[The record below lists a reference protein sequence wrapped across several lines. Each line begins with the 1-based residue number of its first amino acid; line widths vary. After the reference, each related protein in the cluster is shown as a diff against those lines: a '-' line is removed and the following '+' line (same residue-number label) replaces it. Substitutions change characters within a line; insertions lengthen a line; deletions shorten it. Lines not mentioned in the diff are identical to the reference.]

1 VTRKALCIGIDDY
14 PAPANEA
21 VPADALQLRGSVNDA
36 LAWADVLAREF
47 NFGAVRLLLND
58 EATREN
64 VVRGLDWLVSES
76 VAGDIRA
83 LVFSGHATYVIDTS
97 GGDEVYD
104 EAICTVDDLLTDDVF
119 ADYLDLL
126 HEGAHLT
133 VVSDSC
139 FAAGVLDIEPADL
152 IPDREPPER
161 WDVKGYRPKGY
172 RPKGYRPKGYRP
184 KFMPPS
190 LRSQPVAE
198 RERIY
203 GRMRVEESR
212 MRETLL
218 AACGPGKVAFD
229 DDFDGTPHGVMTY
242 YALEAMRAARYR
254 LTYDELLA
262 AIRALI
268 PQTAFAQQPELEG
281 TEENKRKLLFT

>member
-14 PAPANEA
+14 PAPPDAD
-21 VPADALQLRGSVNDA
+21 VPADALRLRGSVNDA

-47 NFGAVRLLLND
+47 NFGSVRVLLD
-58 EATREN
+58 SEATRAN
-64 VVRGLDWLVSES
+64 VVHDLDWLVSDTN
-76 VAGDIRA
+76 AGDVRA
-83 LVFSGHATYVIDTS
+83 IVFSGHATYVVDTS

-104 EAICTVDDLLTDDVF
+104 EAICTVDGLLSDDDF
-119 ADYLDLL
+119 ANYLDLL
-126 HEGAHLT
+126 HDGARLT

-139 FAAGVLDIEPADL
+139 FAAGVLDIEPDDL
-152 IPDREPPER
+152 VPDKEPPER

-190 LRSQPVAE
+190 LRSLPVAE
-198 RERIY
+198 RDRSY
-203 GRMRVEESR
+203 DRKRVEESR

-242 YALEAMRAARYR
+242 YAIEAMRAARYR
-254 LTYDELLA
+254 LTYDELLGA
-262 AIRALI
+262 VRELI
-268 PQTAFAQQPELEG
+268 PQTAFAQRPELEG
-281 TEENKRKLLFT
+281 NDENKARLLFT